1 MSFNAIVARTVQ
13 VRPSSEVM
21 IFEPTATNNPS
32 ANTTASA
39 VSYARGAEQFRQ
51 GNCPVV
57 QVSPL
62 SVDLRILFAVSLP
75 ASIPALTATK
85 MPFPKDTS
93 FQLASFTG
101 IPVVG
106 EDAPVHDLPSSEY

>member
-1 MSFNAIVARTVQ
+1 
-13 VRPSSEVM
+13 M

-62 SVDLRILFAVSLP
+62 SVDLKILFAVSLP
-75 ASIPALTATK
+75 AFMPELTATRT
-85 MPFPKDTS
+85 PFPKATS
-93 FQLASFTG
+93 FQSASLMG